1 MGSPYQAPHTARLE
15 TWGKGGSSTPVQA
28 RLCIMSSR
36 LKCDQLCVLTFFT
49 FVISL
54 PLLKK
59 YNICYVSTGMWS
71 GTLYLISGIN
81 SDLVEENVSVE
92 TIRML
97 EQIHK
102 LRQNKLSWAELPVAV
117 INHPR
122 CTPNRF
128 HHVTSQENAACTVD
142 PLVLSVY
149 LQCYA

>member
-15 TWGKGGSSTPVQA
+15 TQGKGGSSTAVQA

-36 LKCDQLCVLTFFT
+36 LKCDQLCVLTFIT

-54 PLLKK
+54 PLVKK
-59 YNICYVSTGMWS
+59 YNIFYISTGKWS

-81 SDLVEENVSVE
+81 SDLVEENVSVV

-102 LRQNKLSWAELPVAV
+102 LRQNKLSCAELPVAGAV
-117 INHPR
+117 T
-122 CTPNRF
+122 TPGALRIGS
-128 HHVTSQENAACTVD
+128 TT
-142 PLVLSVY
+142 
-149 LQCYA
+149 